1 MGLYDRDYLQRDDR
15 GSGMRGG
22 VSMRGG
28 GGQGMFN
35 VRSWSVN
42 AWLIAICVAV
52 FAIDALLPPQLVFL
66 GTVPVG
72 MPEGATPEPVD
83 RMTLMTPPLDAKRV
97 PPASSRVFLI
107 PLMQKDP
114 NGQLGPATVAW
125 TLRNADGTQRG
136 VSPIEAAVRSAG
148 PLFGFG
154 YFSTSRALV
163 TFDPSNL
170 VPMGFQFWRF
180 ISFQFLHADLMH
192 LMFNMLGL
200 FIFGGLVEQYLG
212 SKRYLA
218 FYLLCGIAGAAMY
231 LLLNLV
237 GWTGYTVFGI
247 KLPLVLISDPATPL
261 IGASAGVF
269 GVLMACAF
277 LVPNAT
283 VYLFFVLPMRLATL
297 AYGLV
302 VIALLAVFLG
312 WTNAGG
318 EAAHLGGAIAGWGL
332 IRRPNWLHGFFDFL
346 GRFDPWSRSNA
357 ARRAVRSKNRGGEMK
372 QEAEI
377 DRILSKIHES
387 GLQSLTK
394 REQKILREASR
405 R

>member
-1 MGLYDRDYLQRDDR
+1 MGLYDRDYIQDGHR
-15 GSGMRGG
+15 GSRIA
-22 VSMRGG
+22 RGG
-28 GGQGMFN
+28 GGAGPLN
-35 VRSWSVN
+35 VRNWTVN
-42 AWLIAICVAV
+42 TWLIAICVAV

-72 MPEGATPEPVD
+72 LPQGATPDPVD
-83 RMTLMTPPLDAKRV
+83 RMSLVAPPLEADKV
-97 PPASSRVFLI
+97 PAASSRVFLI
-107 PLMQKDP
+107 PLLQKNAEGD
-114 NGQLGPATVAW
+114 LVPATSTW
-125 TLRNADGTQRG
+125 TLRTPEGTQRG
-136 VSPIEAAVRSAG
+136 TSRIEAAVRSAG

-154 YFSTSRALV
+154 YFSTSRAIV
-163 TFDPSNL
+163 TFDPNDL
-170 VPMGFQFWRF
+170 VPVGFQFWRF
-180 ISFQFLHADLMH
+180 ISFQFLHADIWH

-200 FIFGGLVEQYLG
+200 YFFGALVEQYLG

-218 FYLLCGIAGAAMY
+218 FYLLCGIAGALMY

-237 GWTGYTVFGI
+237 GWTGYTVFGL

-283 VYLFFVLPMRLATL
+283 VYLFLILPVRLATL

-318 EAAHLGGAIAGWGL
+318 EAAHLGGAIAGWSL

-346 GRFDPWSRSNA
+346 GRFDPWSRSGA
-357 ARRAVRSKNRGGEMK
+357 ARRAARSRSRGGGMK
-372 QEAEI
+372 EEAEI
-377 DRILSKIHES
+377 DRILAKIHAS

-394 REQKILREASR
+394 REQRVLREASR